1 MTHGACNGT
10 IALMS
15 KISLVS
21 RRKDKYFDSP
31 TQASQRAQQRL
42 AEEESQA
49 HPPTEGDSTKNVN
62 VSVEEGAPTVELN
75 IQPDQRLDFEVLAA
89 EYLKGK
95 DKAKIM
101 TVIEKEKIGDYWG
114 LKLQFLPE
122 QPSKLLSSKQ
132 LAQMFGV
139 SPHTIARLVKQGII
153 KGYKVGKHWR
163 FNWSEVLESLDKQ
176 KGST

>member
-1 MTHGACNGT
+1 
-10 IALMS
+10 MS

-31 TQASQRAQQRL
+31 TQASQRAQKRL
-42 AEEESQA
+42 IEEKEEGNLQPP
-49 HPPTEGDSTKNVN
+49 HPPVGESKDIT
-62 VSVEEGAPTVELN
+62 VSVEDGAPTVAFN
-75 IQPDQRLDFEVLAA
+75 VPPDQSLDFEALAS

-101 TVIEKEKIGDYWG
+101 TIIEKEKIGDKWG

-122 QPSKLLSSKQ
+122 QPSKLLSSQQ

-139 SPHTIARLVKQGII
+139 SPHTISRLLKQGVI
-153 KGYKVGKHWR
+153 KGYKIGRHWR
-163 FNWSEVLESLDKQ
+163 FNWSEVLESLDKS
-176 KGST
+176 KGAVDVH

>member
-1 MTHGACNGT
+1 MRA
-10 IALMS
+10 MS
-15 KISLVS
+15 KISLVA

-42 AEEESQA
+42 
-49 HPPTEGDSTKNVN
+49 TEKENQIQSLPKEDTRKDVS
-62 VSVEEGAPTVELN
+62 VSVEEGAPTLELS
-75 IQPDQRLDFEVLAA
+75 IPPDQRLDFEALAS

-101 TVIEKEKIGDYWG
+101 TIIEKEKIGDKWG

-122 QPSKLLSSKQ
+122 QPSKLLASKQ

-139 SPHTIARLVKQGII
+139 STHTIARLVKQGVI
-153 KGYKVGKHWR
+153 KGYKIGKHWR

>member
-1 MTHGACNGT
+1 
-10 IALMS
+10 MS

-31 TQASQRAQQRL
+31 TQASQRAQKRL
-42 AEEESQA
+42 AENQDS
-49 HPPTEGDSTKNVN
+49 PPEAKPTAPPDPSVRQNVN
-62 VSVEEGAPTVELN
+62 ISVEEGSPTVEL
-75 IQPDQRLDFEVLAA
+75 QMPPSQRLDFEALAS

-101 TVIEKEKIGDYWG
+101 TIIEKEKIGEKWG

-122 QPSKLLSSKQ
+122 QPSRLLSSKQ

-139 SPHTIARLVKQGII
+139 STHTISRLTKEGMI

-163 FNWSEVLESLDKQ
+163 FNWSEVLESLDKA
-176 KGST
+176 KGGK

>member
-1 MTHGACNGT
+1 
-10 IALMS
+10 MS

-31 TQASQRAQQRL
+31 TQASQRAQKRL
-42 AEEESQA
+42 AEEEN
-49 HPPTEGDSTKNVN
+49 STKPPADAKDINILM
-62 VSVEEGAPTVELN
+62 EEGSPTVELN
-75 IQPDQRLDFEVLAA
+75 VPPDQNLDFEALTS

-101 TVIEKEKIGDYWG
+101 TVIEKEKIGNKWG

-122 QPSKLLSSKQ
+122 QPSKLLSSIQ

-139 SPHTIARLVKQGII
+139 SPHTISRLVKQGII
-153 KGYKVGKHWR
+153 KGYKIGKHWR
-163 FNWSEVLESLDKQ
+163 FNWSEILESLAKKQ
-176 KGST
+176 GGS

>member
-1 MTHGACNGT
+1 
-10 IALMS
+10 MS

-31 TQASQRAQQRL
+31 TQASQRAQKRL
-42 AEEESQA
+42 AEEES
-49 HPPTEGDSTKNVN
+49 STKPTPPPGNGTKDIN
-62 VSVEEGAPTVELN
+62 ILMEEGAPTVELN
-75 IQPDQRLDFEVLAA
+75 VPPDQNLDFEALAS

-101 TVIEKEKIGDYWG
+101 TVIEKEKIGNKWG

-122 QPSKLLSSKQ
+122 QPSKLLSSIQ

-139 SPHTIARLVKQGII
+139 SPHTISRLVKQGII

-163 FNWSEVLESLDKQ
+163 FNWSEILESLGKQ
-176 KGST
+176 QGGS

>member
-1 MTHGACNGT
+1 
-10 IALMS
+10 MS

-31 TQASQRAQQRL
+31 TQASQRAQHRL
-42 AEEESQA
+42 AEENNQVPATPKENTPNSI
-49 HPPTEGDSTKNVN
+49 S
-62 VSVEEGAPTVELN
+62 VSVEEGSPTVELN
-75 IQPDQRLDFEVLAA
+75 VPPDQHLDFEALAT

-95 DKAKIM
+95 DKAKII
-101 TVIEKEKIGDYWG
+101 TIIEKEKIGDKWG

-122 QPSKLLSSKQ
+122 QPFKLLSSKQ

-139 SPHTIARLVKQGII
+139 SPHTIARLVKQDVI